1 MVDLSNF
8 RLWLTDT
15 KAYSDRTISNTVS
28 RLKRADGFLPWFNDP
43 VYQFRLEQ
51 LEEYQALTTNVKSQ
65 IKKAVKLYFEY
76 VVTLL
81 LPKYLTI

>member
-8 RLWLTDT
+8 RLWLNET

-28 RLKRADGFLPWFNDP
+28 RLKRADSFLPWFNDP

-51 LEEYQALTTNVKSQ
+51 LGEYYQSSMDNSLRHLDYMQSVDYYSKH
-65 IKKAVKLYFEY
+65 LF
-76 VVTLL
+76 
-81 LPKYLTI
+81 